1 MKISLNGEKLKSLGV
16 SAILIFGSTVEGT
29 THPDS
34 DIDFA
39 VLFKDKSLLKSSPVE
54 VYGEIYG
61 ELSKNFKGRIDI
73 VYLHEGPLSL
83 QFNAVND
90 GKLIFCADE
99 EFFYE
104 YKDRVIMLYLD
115 FQYFE
120 EIFNKALITN
130 D

>member
-1 MKISLNGEKLKSLGV
+1 MKISLDGEKLQSLGV

-29 THPDS
+29 MHPNS

-39 VLFKDKSLLKSSPVE
+39 VLFKDKSHLKSSPVQ
-54 VYGEIYG
+54 VYGEIYE
-61 ELSKNFKGRIDI
+61 ELTKNFKGNIDI
-73 VYLHEGPLSL
+73 VYLHETPLSL

-90 GKLIFCADE
+90 GELIFCADE

-115 FQYFE
+115 FKYFE
-120 EIFNKALITN
+120 GIFDRALIKN

>member
-1 MKISLNGEKLKSLGV
+1 MKISLNGEKFSSLGV

-29 THPDS
+29 AHPES

-39 VLFKDKSLLKSSPVE
+39 VLFKDKSHLKSSPVK
-54 VYGEIYG
+54 VYGEIYE
-61 ELSKNFKGRIDI
+61 ELSKNFKGKIDI
-73 VYLHEGPLSL
+73 VYLHEAPLSL

-90 GKLIFCADE
+90 GELIFCADA

-115 FQYFE
+115 FKYF
-120 EIFNKALITN
+120 
-130 D
+130 